1 MYEAHP
7 KFVRESVDKERD
19 VAYNKNTDTNV
30 VHDVDRFER
39 PPIVGLN

>member
-19 VAYNKNTDTNV
+19 VAYNKNTDTEGRENGS
-30 VHDVDRFER
+30 
-39 PPIVGLN
+39 PK